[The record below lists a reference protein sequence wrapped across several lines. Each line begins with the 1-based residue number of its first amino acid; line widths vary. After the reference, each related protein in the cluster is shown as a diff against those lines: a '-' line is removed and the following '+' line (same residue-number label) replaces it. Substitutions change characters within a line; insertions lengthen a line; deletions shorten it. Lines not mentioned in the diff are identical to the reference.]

1 MESQQTKKKTYAI
14 LKEGMGR
21 SYEKKLPRE
30 KIVTHGVNSLS
41 DEELLAVMLHTGIQG
56 KPVMALSR
64 EVLAILRRSQEL
76 PQPEDFSEIP
86 GLGLAKI
93 CTILA
98 MLEYGRRQWGPLGQ
112 QIHGP
117 EDAYQLVRPYASKK
131 QEQFV
136 EISLNGAH
144 EVLAVRVLT
153 MGLVNKTMIH
163 PREVFAEPI
172 KERACGIIVAHN
184 HPSGRLE
191 PSEEDRSITHR
202 LKEASEIL
210 GIPLLDHLIFSET
223 RYVSFTQQGWL

>member
-1 MESQQTKKKTYAI
+1 MERHRTKKKSPAI
-14 LKEGMGR
+14 VKEGSGE

-30 KIVTHGVNSLS
+30 KIFTHGVTSLS

-56 KPVMALSR
+56 KPVITLSR
-64 EVLAILRRSQEL
+64 EVLTILRQHQGL
-76 PQPEDFSEIP
+76 PRPEDFTEIP

-112 QIHGP
+112 QVHGP
-117 EDAYQLVRPYASKK
+117 DDAYQLVRPYASRK
-131 QEQFV
+131 QEHFV

-144 EVLAVRVLT
+144 EVLAVRLLT
-153 MGLVNKTMIH
+153 VGLVNKTMIH

-172 KERACGIIVAHN
+172 KERACGVIVAHN

-191 PSEEDRSITHR
+191 PSEEDKSITRR
-202 LKEASEIL
+202 LKDAAEIL

-223 RYVSFTQQGWL
+223 HYISFTQQGWL